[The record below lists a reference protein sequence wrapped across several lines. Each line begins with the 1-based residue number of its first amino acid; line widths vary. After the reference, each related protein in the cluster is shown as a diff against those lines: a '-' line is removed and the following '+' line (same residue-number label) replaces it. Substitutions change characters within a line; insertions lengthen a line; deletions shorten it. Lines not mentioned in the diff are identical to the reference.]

1 MKRKK
6 SGLCLAVSALAAI
19 CLTGCGAKDAVQN
32 EIELL
37 APVEA
42 VVDIETVMY
51 RDLYKVTTRDAE
63 VAPYTEELTFEAGG
77 RIAGLYVEVGS
88 VVKAGDLLAEQDE
101 QDVKNMAGN
110 ALNRY
115 LTEKKTYLDTVKAAK
130 KKLATNLTREER
142 EWQEL
147 LLAQAEELWEM
158 QEPVLWKAWEDA
170 RSKIGNSQIF
180 APYDGVVTACLSE
193 GTSVAAGQPVLAV
206 ADPER
211 LYITV
216 GSYLPPSEFENYEN
230 VYAIV
235 NGKETK
241 VSYVEELM
249 EEEGAFTYY
258 SAEELNGA
266 GMGDFVLICMVGNY
280 HPQVLSVPKSAVYGD
295 SSGDYV
301 YLLDGD
307 TRVRRDVMKGY
318 SGDVYVEI
326 VDGLQEGDRVY
337 VKN

>member
-1 MKRKK
+1 MKRKR
-6 SGLCLAVSALAAI
+6 SGLCLAILALTAG
-19 CLTGCGAKDAVQN
+19 CLTGCGAGTMQN

-77 RIAGLYVEVGS
+77 RIANLYVEVGS

-101 QDVKNMAGN
+101 ESVRNMAGN
-110 ALNRY
+110 ALNKY
-115 LTEKKTYLDTVKAAK
+115 LSEKKTYVDTVKAAK
-130 KKLATNLTREER
+130 KKLAMNLTKEER

-158 QEPVLWKAWEDA
+158 QEPVLWSTWEEA
-170 RSKIGNSQIF
+170 RAKVGHSQIF

-193 GTSVAAGQPVLAV
+193 GTTVAAGQPVLAV
-206 ADPER
+206 ADTER

-216 GSYLPPSEFENYEN
+216 GSYLPPSEFENYEK
-230 VYAIV
+230 VYALV
-235 NGKETK
+235 NGKETE
-241 VSYVEELM
+241 VAYVEELM
-249 EEEGAFTYY
+249 EEEGTYTYY
-258 SAEELNGA
+258 TAKELNGA

-280 HPQVLSVPKSAVYGD
+280 HPQVLSVPNSAVYRD
-295 SSGDYV
+295 SSGSYV

-307 TRVRRDVMKGY
+307 TRVRRDVITGY
-318 SGDVYVEI
+318 TGDVYVEI